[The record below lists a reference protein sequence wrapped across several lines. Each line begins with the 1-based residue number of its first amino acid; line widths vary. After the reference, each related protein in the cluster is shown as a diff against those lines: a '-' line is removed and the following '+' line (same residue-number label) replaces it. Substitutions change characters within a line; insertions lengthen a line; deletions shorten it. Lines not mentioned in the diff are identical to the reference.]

1 MQGLDKHS
9 FCEHG
14 KRRSLCKEGCG
25 WGSMCEHGKKRSNC
39 PEEVCGKHLFCEH
52 GKRRNCCNKGCG
64 KQPSAV
70 PSADIVV
77 TGTFAA
83 VSLLQPHVPDRRA
96 TREAHAAS
104 RLDVWLIR
112 RVDWT
117 CLSAAASAPYIFVF
131 ANFPAPRKKAKAQES
146 RSRRR
151 SRTLLLHAA
160 GGNAESGAALPIYI

>member
-25 WGSMCEHGKKRSNC
+25 WGSVCEHGKKRSNC

-104 RLDVWLIR
+104 RLDVFERGGVSAVHL
-112 RVDWT
+112 RVRQLPGT
-117 CLSAAASAPYIFVF
+117 
-131 ANFPAPRKKAKAQES
+131 AQES
-146 RSRRR
+146 QSSGEPGIVLFPLLRIFFYPIFILFIVIMS
-151 SRTLLLHAA
+151 LLL
-160 GGNAESGAALPIYI
+160 